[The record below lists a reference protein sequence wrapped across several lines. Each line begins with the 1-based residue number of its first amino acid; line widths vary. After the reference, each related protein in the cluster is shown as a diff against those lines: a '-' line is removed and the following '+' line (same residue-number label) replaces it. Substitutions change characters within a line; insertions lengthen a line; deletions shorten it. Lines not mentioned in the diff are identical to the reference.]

1 MITKIKVKEN
11 TREAQILMFREIDLS
26 SLPNPRIVPLFGAN
40 GAGKTTLMKGI
51 EETIHYQ
58 RELLTAEKMKRE
70 EPEDED
76 LYEMIAQTCRNKKS
90 LDISGDETPIVLFR
104 YRNSDDNSRVREAR
118 SEREDFDPMYVR
130 NRWNANALSEGQ
142 SIMYS
147 LEDLLTGLKAG
158 KNCMLQEGT
167 HAVVLLDEIDSGLS
181 LDNLDSILRN
191 IRTIVRR
198 QDNVQFFLSFNTSY
212 VLKYFPDVMSMYD
225 GHVHHLAD
233 EKAMLDEIMSHRKE
247 LDKLRKRGKRYIIFD

>member
-11 TREAQILMFREIDLS
+11 TRAAQILMFREIDFS
-26 SLPNPRIVPLFGAN
+26 SLPNLRIVPLFGAN

-104 YRNSDDNSRVREAR
+104 NKARILVTLVMRGIAGNSVLFVTAR
-118 SEREDFDPMYVR
+118 HQIRHIKVSLLIWRIGYAFDERH
-130 NRWNANALSEGQ
+130 ALPQ
-142 SIMYS
+142 R
-147 LEDLLTGLKAG
+147 
-158 KNCMLQEGT
+158 
-167 HAVVLLDEIDSGLS
+167 H
-181 LDNLDSILRN
+181 
-191 IRTIVRR
+191 
-198 QDNVQFFLSFNTSY
+198 
-212 VLKYFPDVMSMYD
+212 
-225 GHVHHLAD
+225 
-233 EKAMLDEIMSHRKE
+233 
-247 LDKLRKRGKRYIIFD
+247 